1 MMRTPRPR
9 KIGESPVVKVLK
21 DYEKLTQALTRNP
34 RGEQKRRGLIEALIQ
49 PFSVPFSLQ

>member
-9 KIGESPVVKVLK
+9 KIGESLVVKVLK
-21 DYEKLTQALTRNP
+21 DYEKIDASVDAKPQGRT
-34 RGEQKRRGLIEALIQ
+34 KRRGLIEALIQ